1 MSLNHNH
8 LERVLLIGCI
18 FMMIAPIN
26 SKREVYNGYYYIR
39 EHNKIRGKVG
49 VSPVTW
55 NITLQKYA
63 AERVISL
70 NTHSLKYVPLAGP
83 YGENFAKG
91 EPPVM
96 QWENEQANYD
106 YITNKCKK
114 NTVCNNYTQLVWN
127 KSTDIGCER
136 SGLGKR
142 QRWAVV
148 LLKKNSNAKS
158 TPMKTPLTKMI
169 EKIMRRILKAATM
182 TRIK

>member
-1 MSLNHNH
+1 
-8 LERVLLIGCI
+8 
-18 FMMIAPIN
+18 MIAPIN

-55 NITLQKYA
+55 NNTLQKYA

-136 SGLGKR
+136 SGLGNDMIAICYYYPSGNKPGER
-142 QRWAVV
+142 PYATPKYG
-148 LLKKNSNAKS
+148 LSNNF
-158 TPMKTPLTKMI
+158 
-169 EKIMRRILKAATM
+169 
-182 TRIK
+182 